1 PFSAMRG
8 GSLLLLLLFSFALCS
23 PTYGEEPKSD
33 NSKKESD
40 KDAEKEDA
48 TYNFSFSTIVCSI
61 LNMATVVVILK
72 TLNEARKIPDLMDKY
87 RLSMH
92 WLSRTAIR
100 HSIGPNAKKI
110 LVEYVEAKE
119 KEDKEKKAKEIRS
132 K

>member
-1 PFSAMRG
+1 YTILS
-8 GSLLLLLLFSFALCS
+8 
-23 PTYGEEPKSD
+23 
-33 NSKKESD
+33 NSV
-40 KDAEKEDA
+40 
-48 TYNFSFSTIVCSI
+48 VCGV

-110 LVEYVEAKE
+110 LVDYVEAKE
-119 KEDKEKKAKEIRS
+119 KEDKEKKAKEMKS